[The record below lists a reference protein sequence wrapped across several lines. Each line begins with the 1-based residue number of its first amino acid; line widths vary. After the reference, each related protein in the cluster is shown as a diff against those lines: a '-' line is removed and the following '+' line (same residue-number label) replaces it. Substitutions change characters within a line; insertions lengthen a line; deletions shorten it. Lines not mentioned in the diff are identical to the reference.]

1 MSTAN
6 LRWSFSITDIRR
18 SATGQIAVSG
28 VARSPEGTEH
38 KFVAT
43 DRMDPRYPTRFKV
56 NWNGMLPRMP
66 KPVGHGVKDEVLAC
80 TAGVDEDLFMG
91 RGARVAIARMCKDLV
106 ADGAF

>member
-56 NWNGMLPRMP
+56 NWNGLLPRMP

-80 TAGVDEDLFMG
+80 TAGVDEDLFRG

-106 ADGAF
+106 TNGAF